1 MIEMFSKNPSII
13 YYKPYMEMMID
24 GISVG
29 NTQSLLSLF
38 DNIKDMPTISLDEYK
53 YILEYTKK
61 VINENNYLF
70 DLFKERSKKYTKKI
84 TNGLNN

>member
-1 MIEMFSKNPSII
+1 
-13 YYKPYMEMMID
+13 MMID

-29 NTQSLLSLF
+29 NTQKVYYLYLIIL
-38 DNIKDMPTISLDEYK
+38 KDMPTISLDEYK

-70 DLFKERSKKYTKKI
+70 GLFKERSKKYTKKI